1 MMSYSLL
8 FITVF
13 IMFFQPTAVFPEL
26 IPYQPL
32 RNIALIALLVY
43 LISRKKNPIQFF
55 SIPEN
60 RFFFLFVVVQVV
72 SAATIWLTGGYEVFI
87 EWLKIGIVYFLIVK
101 ICTTEGKIKWLA
113 VAIIAGI
120 AYLSYYSITSY
131 TVSSSQGLRAW
142 GYGWYDAANDIALI
156 MVVTIPLC
164 LLVSELS
171 KGFMGLIFLIF
182 AAVFGYN
189 ILITGSRN
197 GLLGLAGVGFL
208 SLASY
213 TKIGKYFKIIITA
226 IMIIMIISVGIATVL
241 QRPDLTGLAGDD
253 SSLNRIT
260 QWKAGLR
267 MILAHPLF
275 GVGPNAFGDRAAE
288 FGGIRG
294 LLLHNTIIQ
303 AFAETGIPGGLFFIL
318 FGFFPLKKSYDYFIK
333 GKIYSSKI
341 SGYILA
347 YKYLSISLVGF
358 WICAVFSN
366 RIMGY
371 TLYVI
376 TALMIA
382 ARTALNE
389 KEGIIS

>member
-1 MMSYSLL
+1 
-8 FITVF
+8 
-13 IMFFQPTAVFPEL
+13 MFFQPTAVFPEL

-32 RNIALIALLVY
+32 RNSALIALLVY
-43 LISRKKNPIQFF
+43 LISRKKNPTPFF

-60 RFFFLFVVVQVV
+60 KFFILFVITQIV
-72 SAATIWLTGGYEVFI
+72 SAATIWLTGGYDVFV
-87 EWLKIGIVYFLIVK
+87 EWLKIGVVYFLIVK
-101 ICTTEGKIKWLA
+101 ICTTEVEMKWLA

-120 AYLSYYSITSY
+120 TYLSYYSITSY
-131 TVSSSQGLRAW
+131 IVSSRQDLRAW
-142 GYGWYDAANDIALI
+142 GYGWYDAANDIALA
-156 MVVTIPLC
+156 MVVAIPLC
-164 LLVSELS
+164 FLVSELS
-171 KGFMGLIFLIF
+171 KGFVGKIFLILT
-182 AAVFGYN
+182 AVFGYN

-208 SLASY
+208 SLVSY
-213 TKIGKYFKIIITA
+213 SKMGKYFKIIILA
-226 IMIIMIISVGIATVL
+226 IMIIMIISVGITTVL
-241 QRPDLTGLAGDD
+241 QRPDLTGFTGDD

-260 QWKAGLR
+260 QWKAGFR
-267 MILAHPLF
+267 MILAHPLL
-275 GVGPNAFGDRAAE
+275 GVGPNTFGDRASE

-333 GKIYSSKI
+333 GKTYPSEI

-358 WICAVFSN
+358 WICAIFSN

-371 TLYVI
+371 TLYIV
-376 TALMIA
+376 TALLLA
-382 ARTALNE
+382 ARTALHE
-389 KEGIIS
+389 KEKIISLHYL